1 MPTADS
7 LSFEILK
14 TGENQVKI
22 LVIKKQNIIS
32 PHFITFR
39 TCLVTWIKHSR
50 LQLVDEVLE
59 K

>member
-22 LVIKKQNIIS
+22 LVIRKTLGRVAVYDVIKKIEVIK
-32 PHFITFR
+32 FIEGRNF
-39 TCLVTWIKHSR
+39 S
-50 LQLVDEVLE
+50 
-59 K
+59 

>member
-22 LVIKKQNIIS
+22 LVIKKKVSELLVESFSEQNLY
-32 PHFITFR
+32 FIKS
-39 TCLVTWIKHSR
+39 CPI
-50 LQLVDEVLE
+50 
-59 K
+59 